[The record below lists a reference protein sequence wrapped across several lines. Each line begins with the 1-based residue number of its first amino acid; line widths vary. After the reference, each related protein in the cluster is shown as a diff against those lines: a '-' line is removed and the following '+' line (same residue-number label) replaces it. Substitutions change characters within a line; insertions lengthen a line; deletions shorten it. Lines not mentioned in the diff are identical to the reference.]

1 MNYLIVLRFYNL
13 LKNYY
18 QIIISMLWIG
28 GEYFISEIKR
38 MSKNDNVVS
47 LITLCKKYI
56 SKELRES
63 LEFYL

>member
-1 MNYLIVLRFYNL
+1 MSI
-13 LKNYY
+13 
-18 QIIISMLWIG
+18 LWTE

-38 MSKNDNVVS
+38 MSKNDNVVL

-56 SKELRES
+56 SKECRES